1 MHISKWSTSLS
12 ASQRDGRWKD
22 EIEQKRLIDEISIN
36 LINLRPIDDQTQ
48 MLLLKISMKHI
59 QLSINRIAQR
69 KRGRQQIE
77 KKN

>member
-1 MHISKWSTSLS
+1 MVEFETSLS
-12 ASQRDGRWKD
+12 VSQRDGRWKD

-48 MLLLKISMKHI
+48 MLLLKINMKHI
-59 QLSINRIAQR
+59 QLLINRIAQR

>member
-1 MHISKWSTSLS
+1 MVEFETSLS
-12 ASQRDGRWKD
+12 VSQRDGRWKD

-69 KRGRQQIE
+69 KRGRQ
-77 KKN
+77 

>member
-1 MHISKWSTSLS
+1 MVEFETSLS
-12 ASQRDGRWKD
+12 VSQRDGRWKD

-48 MLLLKISMKHI
+48 MLLLKINMKHI